1 MEVITAIK
9 IVTILK
15 FIGNKLKIKTNTTED
30 KIIETRA
37 PDIVLFGLI
46 LISLGPLKILP
57 NTNPP
62 ISEAAQQDIKE
73 NSIIFVCK

>member
-30 KIIETRA
+30 KIIEPRA

-46 LISLGPLKILP
+46 FISLGPLKILP